1 MNDEQKAPLDFNAP
15 EGAAAGGKKLKW
27 AAFVESVAADFF
39 TKEDLEKMSIEDGRG
54 NKAKLSRTKDNSIKI
69 EYSSTMIL

>member
-1 MNDEQKAPLDFNAP
+1 MSEEKNMVADFNP
-15 EGAAAGGKKLKW
+15 EAGKKLKW

-39 TKEDLEKMSIEDGRG
+39 TRQDLEKMSLEDGRG